1 MVLEFKNIFRNC
13 ELGSM
18 RRQRHIPL
26 VQITNEIMDNLINST
41 EMNIYGMLIGK
52 YIVAVKTSYNSLY
65 SFLF

>member
-1 MVLEFKNIFRNC
+1 
-13 ELGSM
+13 M

-41 EMNIYGMLIGK
+41 EMNIYDMLIGK
-52 YIVAVKTSYNSLY
+52 YIVAVKASYNSLY